1 METLMQFED
10 MKSAWQIFDRRLE
23 DQHAM
28 SLQLFRDARSDKARR
43 GLRPLFWGQVA
54 QILCG
59 LLLVLLGAL
68 VWSTHRELDG
78 LFLSGIIL
86 HVYGV
91 LALALAGITLGMIG
105 RLDYS
110 AAVLTIQH
118 RLARLRSFYI
128 RSGLLL
134 GLSWWLL
141 WIPFVACLLAWLAG
155 VNLYAGMGAFLGWGI
170 AVGIAGLLATLGL
183 YRWAQRS
190 GHRPLVQAL
199 NANMGGASLGRAQ
212 AILEEIRRFER
223 D

>member
-1 METLMQFED
+1 MQFED

-23 DQHAM
+23 EQHAM
-28 SLQLFRDARSDKARR
+28 SLQLFRDARSEKARR

-59 LLLVLLGAL
+59 LLLVLLGAS
-68 VWSTHRELDG
+68 VWSGHRELDG
-78 LFLSGIIL
+78 LFFSGIIL

-91 LALALAGITLGMIG
+91 LAIAFAGIALGMIG

-110 AAVLTIQH
+110 APVLAIQH
-118 RLARLRSFYI
+118 RLARLRSFHI

-155 VNLYAGMGAFLGWGI
+155 ANLYAGTGSAVGSGI
-170 AVGIAGLLATLGL
+170 AVGIGGLLATGCL
-183 YRWAQRS
+183 YRWARRS
-190 GHRPLVQAL
+190 PHRPWVQAM
-199 NANMGGASLGRAQ
+199 NKSMGGASLLRAQ
-212 AILEEIRRFER
+212 TVFEEIRRFER